1 MFLLKLHTAT
11 FTSGCVFMVL
21 LGYRKVVNM
30 KQEDYCISLGQAE
43 GSNGDG
49 RYSESQTF
57 CSEHFHPSRFTRPSF
72 PYFGQDLGTRLG
84 VRTENEANGMP

>member
-1 MFLLKLHTAT
+1 
-11 FTSGCVFMVL
+11 
-21 LGYRKVVNM
+21 M

-84 VRTENEANGMP
+84 VRTENEANGVLWASLLTDTVEIFNLTRHVVSLLV